1 MSEIFSSPKIG
12 LALGGGV
19 ARGWAHIGVI
29 HRLLEA
35 GIKPDI
41 ICGTSIG
48 AVVGGFYLANHLDTL
63 EEWARGLTKRR
74 LLAYLDLLSGSNGL
88 VGGKRLERLMLQYL
102 DGMKIEALPA
112 PFAAVTAE
120 LATGHEIWVQNG
132 SLVDAIRASYA
143 LPGVF
148 PPMHIDHRW
157 LIDGALVNPVP
168 VSVCRA
174 LGARLVIAVSL
185 NSDSFGKGSMQE
197 DQIEADIDFGVGEA
211 QKISSSPTSHRKLI
225 MQQFFGIDAKSP
237 SMGNV
242 MLGALGIVLDRLA
255 RSRMAGDP
263 ADIMIAPRLGHIGL
277 LEFDRAADMIDLGR
291 EATDHMMP
299 HIEEALTI
307 LNY

>member
-63 EEWARGLTKRR
+63 EEWARVLTKRR

-242 MLGALGIVLDRLA
+242 LGALGIVLDRLA